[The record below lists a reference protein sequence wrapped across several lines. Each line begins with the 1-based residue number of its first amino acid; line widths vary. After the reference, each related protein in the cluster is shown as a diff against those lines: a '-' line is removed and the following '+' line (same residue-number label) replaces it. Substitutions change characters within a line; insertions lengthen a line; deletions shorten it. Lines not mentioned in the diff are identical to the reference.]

1 MSDTDALLVA
11 YVDGELDAEATREIE
26 RLIASDPRAQRA
38 VEVYRETAGLLR
50 AACGEHAY
58 AADAERLLPA
68 APCVLRRAPRRYG
81 WAVGAALAACVAGF
95 AGGVGWVGWP
105 VSEQTALADEVAE
118 YHAVYAREERHLV
131 EVPAEQMDEIT
142 GWLGKRLDRRLEVP
156 DLAAEGLRF
165 AGARLL
171 VVGGHAVAQLVY
183 TRAQG
188 RPLALCITK
197 LAGAAAP
204 VRLERHGAQRTAL
217 WLDGAY
223 AYVVV
228 GEVGEDKLRA
238 IVGQAAPQLRI

>member
-11 YVDGELDAEATREIE
+11 YVDGELDAEASREIE
-26 RLIASDPRAQRA
+26 KLIAADPRAQRA
-38 VEVYRETAGLLR
+38 VELYRETAGLLR

-58 AADAERLLPA
+58 AADVERLLPA

-95 AGGVGWVGWP
+95 VGGAGWAGWP
-105 VSEQTALADEVAE
+105 MSAHATLADEVAE

-131 EVPAEQMDEIT
+131 EVPADRMDDIT

-156 DLAAEGLRF
+156 DLVALGLRF
-165 AGARLL
+165 AGARML
-171 VVGGHAVAQLVY
+171 VVNGHPVAQLVY
-183 TRAQG
+183 TRPQG
-188 RPLALCITK
+188 LPLALCVAK
-197 LAGAAAP
+197 LAAAAAP
-204 VRLERHGAQRTAL
+204 VQLERHGAQGTAL

-228 GEVGEDKLRA
+228 GEVADSQLLA
-238 IVGQAAPQLRI
+238 IAEQASRQLRI